1 MQLWSSHIIPSV
13 FNQGAVNMPPAIPG
27 RQCHICQTIP
37 HRASRWAP
45 GGGSHACKMQD
56 DCVSGEP
63 MAAVHKIHPRSQPHF
78 TTKWI
83 PVGIRLVT
91 LGQHFV
97 DYNPAAL
104 GWLYYMLGCPCFFLL
119 QTAWSLN
126 KSIYLDLPKSSWN
139 HYHLYF
145 VLSLQQCKQ
154 SLNFVMLSSV
164 SISVNECH
172 LVFIRSIRII

>member
-1 MQLWSSHIIPSV
+1 
-13 FNQGAVNMPPAIPG
+13 MPPAIPG

-45 GGGSHACKMQD
+45 GGGSHPCKMQD

-83 PVGIRLVT
+83 PVGIRRVT

-104 GWLYYMLGCPCFFLL
+104 GWLYYMLGCPCFFTTNCMIIEQVDLL
-119 QTAWSLN
+119 RFAKIFM
-126 KSIYLDLPKSSWN
+126 KS
-139 HYHLYF
+139 
-145 VLSLQQCKQ
+145 LSLVLCTVFTAMQTKFELCHA
-154 SLNFVMLSSV
+154 F
-164 SISVNECH
+164 ISVN
-172 LVFIRSIRII
+172 